1 MLIQFDL
8 QDCCNSLWH
17 RFNKVMETFLRDFAQ
32 YWNVC
37 FTTFYWTEMCWDH
50 LSPAN
55 SLPCSGNQL
64 QLAVALRHRGLSCCK
79 EPLEDGPLW
88 LFTQV
93 GSIGTKDAEVCQD
106 NILKAILPAAGTA
119 DMRLDG
125 SLFWCCLHSILSQP
139 SSCWSRYPDPLELDI
154 SVSRC
159 QILVKNPKDIIK
171 HVETG
176 AIATLFPLWTH
187 SKKCH
192 DCCSRSLNVP
202 Q

>member
-1 MLIQFDL
+1 
-8 QDCCNSLWH
+8 
-17 RFNKVMETFLRDFAQ
+17 
-32 YWNVC
+32 
-37 FTTFYWTEMCWDH
+37 MCWGH

-64 QLAVALRHRGLSCCK
+64 QLAVASRHRGLSCWK

-93 GSIGTKDAEVCQD
+93 GSIGTKDTRVCQD
-106 NILKAILPAAGTA
+106 NLLKAILPAAGTA
-119 DMRLDG
+119 DTRLDE
-125 SLFWCCLHSILSQP
+125 SLFWCRLHLILSQP
-139 SSCWSRYPDPLELDI
+139 SSCWTRYPDPLELYI
-154 SVSRC
+154 PVSQC

-176 AIATLFPLWTH
+176 AISTLFPLWTH

-192 DCCSRSLNVP
+192 DCCSRS
-202 Q
+202 